1 GALAL
6 RGGSRGAPLVLPVS
20 WRVEADGVLVA
31 VPGELLRLA
40 GAGNDRRAALEVDAG
55 SEWRASEMVGA
66 MLVGEPQFFSSGVA
80 SSRGSSVERAIA
92 DVRSEPAEDALVRI
106 RPEGVTWW
114 QGWSS
119 GTVARR

>member
-1 GALAL
+1 
-6 RGGSRGAPLVLPVS
+6 
-20 WRVEADGVLVA
+20 VESGGVLVA
-31 VPGELLRLA
+31 APGELLRLA

-66 MLVGEPQFFSSGVA
+66 MIVGEPQFFSSGVP
-80 SSRGSSVERAIA
+80 SSRRSSVDRALA
-92 DVRSEPAEDALVRI
+92 DVRTEPAEDALVRI
-106 RPEGVTWW
+106 RPGRVTWW